1 MIQTALTPVFL
12 LSGIG
17 TLLNTFNARL
27 ARVADHHQHL
37 VELLKAEDDEAAA
50 EALRR
55 HIARVRRRRSAL
67 DSSVV
72 LGGLAGALTCG
83 AAFAL
88 FLVTL
93 RSAVD
98 SELLLWLF
106 GGALVLH
113 DRGAGSVPGGHRHW
127 PGTASGRTGRCRGR
141 RGHGRRGPR
150 RERGRP
156 DRMRCSRLRAPGENG
171 VVAPA

>member
-1 MIQTALTPVFL
+1 MAGVLGGDALADVAHVIQTALTPVFL

-106 GGALVLH
+106 GGALCCTIAAL
-113 DRGAGSVPGGHRHW
+113 GAFLVDTTLAW
-127 PGTASGRTGRCRGR
+127 
-141 RGHGRRGPR
+141 HGIRQDGPLP
-150 RERGRP
+150 RP
-156 DRMRCSRLRAPGENG
+156 AGAR
-171 VVAPA
+171 PAGAEA